1 MPFFLIFVNF
11 LKFLSTIRTHVVFI
25 HSFIHFLFLSFFHL
39 SFFFIHYFLLPL
51 FYYNSC
57 LSPEFFSSQFYFI
70 FFHPFHSFHTNT
82 FFFSPF
88 HTLSLS
94 LSLHLTSFI
103 LTFLSFSPFTDTHTS
118 SFFLRQHLPLH
129 VHFLNTSQTDFL
141 TTAGILQFSSQFCPC
156 QVFPPFV
163 HLSSTTS

>member
-1 MPFFLIFVNF
+1 MSF
-11 LKFLSTIRTHVVFI
+11 SFI
-25 HSFIHFLFLSFFHL
+25 HSFIFYFFHSFIYHSFLFIIFSSLFFITILVFLQNFFLPNFTSFFFILFIHFIRIPFFFHL
-39 SFFFIHYFLLPL
+39 S
-51 FYYNSC
+51 
-57 LSPEFFSSQFYFI
+57 
-70 FFHPFHSFHTNT
+70 
-82 FFFSPF
+82 
-88 HTLSLS
+88 TLSLS

-129 VHFLNTSQTDFL
+129 VHFLNASQTDFL